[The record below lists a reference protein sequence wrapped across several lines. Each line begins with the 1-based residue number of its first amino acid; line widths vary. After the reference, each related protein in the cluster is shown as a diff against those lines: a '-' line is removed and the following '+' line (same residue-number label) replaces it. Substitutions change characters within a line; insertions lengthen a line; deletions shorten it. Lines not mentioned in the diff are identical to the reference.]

1 MQRLF
6 LQTLKE
12 YGNSNRYPW
21 HMPGHKR
28 QMTLAESMESLKL
41 GAKYDVTEVPGL
53 DNLLAPEGV
62 LKESMAQLSKVYGSY
77 RSYYLVNGSSC
88 GILTAI
94 SAVCRPGDTLIMGRN
109 CHRSIYHAV
118 ALLGLHPVY
127 LYPKKLNDY
136 GIFGDITKEQVQEA
150 LKEHPE
156 TKAVIFPSPTYEG
169 VVSDVAGISEV
180 VHQNGAYLI
189 VDEAH
194 GAYLEFCVQAPAAA
208 IRCGADLVIESLH
221 KTLPCYNQ
229 CAILHVGGN
238 DAEQLRERVER
249 YLQVYQTTSP
259 SYLLVANMEDCIAT
273 MDAWRMT
280 HMQEY
285 WKRLLQFR
293 RKWENRQG
301 IHLLTKAEV
310 IAGGAYDYDEAKL
323 VFCIPENG
331 TRITGEAFA
340 NRLEQ
345 ECGQVMEMASLHY
358 VLAMTSVADTEEA
371 FETLDQALRK
381 IVVAIEEKETEN
393 IAEDS
398 QKAKGIVEQTKITEQ
413 TGIAIDKEL
422 KQSVVSEQ
430 EQKMIPADAWNQEMV
445 LVKLPEAEGR
455 IAGEYVTVYPPGI
468 PQLVPGESIS
478 NKEITYLQQCMEQG
492 LTVQGITENAEIL
505 VLQVKA
511 ET

>member
-62 LKESMAQLSKVYGSY
+62 LKESMAQLPKIYGSY

-94 SAVCRPGDTLIMGRN
+94 SALCRPGDTLIMGRN

-127 LYPKKLNDY
+127 LYPKKLNNY
-136 GIFGDITKEQVQEA
+136 GIFGGITKEQVQVA

-156 TKAVIFPSPTYEG
+156 TKAVIFSSPTYEG
-169 VVSDVAGISEV
+169 VVSDVAGISEI

-229 CAILHVGGN
+229 CAILHIGGN

-285 WKRLLQFR
+285 WKHLLPFR

-310 IAGGAYDYDEAKL
+310 ISGGAYDYDEAKL

-331 TRITGEAFA
+331 TLTTGEAFA

-371 FETLDQALRK
+371 FETLDWALCK
-381 IVVAIEEKETEN
+381 VVATIEEKETE
-393 IAEDS
+393 IA
-398 QKAKGIVEQTKITEQ
+398 KQTETTKQ
-413 TGIAIDKEL
+413 TGIAVDKEI
-422 KQSVVSEQ
+422 KQAVVREQ
-430 EQKMIPADAWNQEMV
+430 EQKMIPTDAWNQEMV

-478 NKEITYLQQCMEQG
+478 NQEITYLQQCMEQG

-505 VLQVKA
+505 VLQAKA